1 MVYWPSAVVVAVRL
15 VPRTTTRASTSG
27 CPAAVTLPVTVA
39 WAWSAAGAAAN
50 ASNANIACRFL
61 HGFLVR
67 TTDMVILGLSP
78 GGGSRD
84 AGESP
89 ASAGREWEGG
99 RGGMARGRNSMRS
112 TRRRLVRVTCRVASR
127 SQRVLVPGIGRG
139 EVCTRRPTNDSI
151 NSLNS
156 CSVHVGGCVSLALAG
171 DSPRDDCAPFGRRR
185 SAPRCEMAS
194 PRYLKF
200 LSTPYNISTVPA
212 MTATTE

>member
-127 SQRVLVPGIGRG
+127 SQRVLVPGIGPGGSMYAPTDERQYQFS
-139 EVCTRRPTNDSI
+139 EFVFSSRRRLRI
-151 NSLNS
+151 
-156 CSVHVGGCVSLALAG
+156 A
-171 DSPRDDCAPFGRRR
+171 RIGRRF
-185 SAPRCEMAS
+185 AEG
-194 PRYLKF
+194 
-200 LSTPYNISTVPA
+200 
-212 MTATTE
+212 